1 MYPEISGEPL
11 PMVMR
16 YTGLQINDC
25 RSSGN
30 LFSIRIY
37 KSSGVSPA
45 LSIKQE
51 SSASIKY

>member
-30 LFSIRIY
+30 LFPIRIY